1 MLLPEITTIGGVVKA
16 LRISTVVIKVA
27 YSKNSSC
34 VELILK
40 NVFYLPKV
48 LVNIMSGIRLL
59 HNGIYY
65 NPKSL
70 SLRHIHDNTEI
81 ADLTLIIEALY
92 FYIQGKG

>member
-27 YSKNSSC
+27 YSKNSSYI
-34 VELILK
+34 ELILK

-48 LVNIMSGIRLL
+48 LVNIMSSIRLL
-59 HNGIYY
+59 HNGIYH

-70 SLRHIHDNTEI
+70 SLR
-81 ADLTLIIEALY
+81 
-92 FYIQGKG
+92 